1 MVDIRDNKV
10 PDDAPQEV
18 KDRAGAETR
27 TPQTDPTVGI
37 ALPPSPKGS
46 QDPRHRLVVIG
57 DSLTHGFQ
65 SGAIFNTDLSY
76 GAIIAHELGWLNDFR
91 FPRYPG
97 FGGLPLNIEYLLR
110 ELEHSFGPTINL
122 FEAPLAAFRAR
133 NLMNDIEEYWERGPG
148 AVPPNIGQYN
158 HALAVLAWDL
168 RDALVR
174 NADICAANAANPT
187 NNLLVPL
194 VDNAADRAALR
205 VYPGWSPAVRGQ
217 TLFEAAETLGKDVG
231 PNGEEGIETLVVFL
245 GSNNALGSVVSLK
258 VAWSQSPGF
267 QDLATKS
274 AYTVWQPEHFRT
286 EFDLV
291 TKEIETINARNV
303 IISTVPH
310 VTIPPVARGVGQ
322 KSAPGSRYYDF
333 YTRPWISD
341 DDFDANRD
349 PHITG
354 AEARAVDY
362 AIDLYNDH
370 IEATVKQ
377 ARSAGRNWFLV
388 DIAGTLDR
396 LAWRRYVTDPDARP
410 DWWTK
415 YPLPPSA
422 AALTPELDTQFLTAN
437 GQGGRRKGGIF
448 SLDGIHPTTVGYGI
462 VAQEL
467 INIMQLAGVPFRS
480 PNGLPR
486 QTPIAVDFDRLIQ
499 RDTLVNQPPQNIN
512 SSLDIIGWVDQTLD
526 VFAQL
531 FRPKN

>member
-1 MVDIRDNKV
+1 
-10 PDDAPQEV
+10 
-18 KDRAGAETR
+18 
-27 TPQTDPTVGI
+27 
-37 ALPPSPKGS
+37 
-46 QDPRHRLVVIG
+46 
-57 DSLTHGFQ
+57 
-65 SGAIFNTDLSY
+65 
-76 GAIIAHELGWLNDFR
+76 
-91 FPRYPG
+91 
-97 FGGLPLNIEYLLR
+97 
-110 ELEHSFGPTINL
+110 
-122 FEAPLAAFRAR
+122 
-133 NLMNDIEEYWERGPG
+133 
-148 AVPPNIGQYN
+148 
-158 HALAVLAWDL
+158 
-168 RDALVR
+168 
-174 NADICAANAANPT
+174 
-187 NNLLVPL
+187 
-194 VDNAADRAALR
+194 
-205 VYPGWSPAVRGQ
+205 
-217 TLFEAAETLGKDVG
+217 
-231 PNGEEGIETLVVFL
+231 
-245 GSNNALGSVVSLK
+245 
-258 VAWSQSPGF
+258 
-267 QDLATKS
+267 
-274 AYTVWQPEHFRT
+274 
-286 EFDLV
+286 
-291 TKEIETINARNV
+291 
-303 IISTVPH
+303 
-310 VTIPPVARGVGQ
+310 VARGVGQ